1 VTADGWLSG
10 KIALVTGAGSGLGK
24 AIVHRYVQEGAHV
37 VAFDRAERRLAE
49 LTDELGQAV
58 CAVEGDVTSIGDNL
72 LAVETAVAE
81 FGALD
86 IFVGNA
92 GIWDFQ
98 RTLDD
103 ISCDELSSAFDE
115 LFGVNVKGYVLGAKA
130 ASPAL
135 RASGG
140 TMIFTLSNAA
150 YFPAGGGPLYTAS
163 KHAGL
168 GLVRQLAYEYAPAIR
183 VNAVAPGGMAT
194 NLRGP
199 ASMGLSGSS
208 IAVDVPIDEIM
219 RNHGALRRAA
229 VPQDYAAAY
238 VLLGSSQSPTATGAV
253 IDLSS
258 FGTPVRP
265 QP

>member
-1 VTADGWLSG
+1 M
-10 KIALVTGAGSGLGK
+10 GK

-37 VAFDRAERRLAE
+37 AAFDCAEQRLAE
-49 LTDELGQAV
+49 LIDELGQAV
-58 CAVEGDVTSIGDNL
+58 CAVQGDVTSIGDNL

-98 RTLDD
+98 RSLDD
-103 ISCDELSSAFDE
+103 IPCDELSSG
-115 LFGVNVKGYVLGAKA
+115 LFGVNVKGYLLGAKA
-130 ASPAL
+130 TSPAL
-135 RASGG
+135 RATGG

-168 GLVRQLAYEYAPAIR
+168 GLVRQLAYEYAPVIR

-199 ASMGLSGSS
+199 VSMGLSGSP
-208 IAVDVPIDEIM
+208 IAVDVPIEEIM
-219 RNHGALRRAA
+219 RNHNALRRA
-229 VPQDYAAAY
+229 PIPEDY
-238 VLLGSSQSPTATGAV
+238 SSRTSTNTPGHALWKVAMMSGPRSPSPTPK
-253 IDLSS
+253 
-258 FGTPVRP
+258 TPSTR
-265 QP
+265 